1 MTWAARSSTIQVGD
15 KVAYS
20 ASWLRSTGQMA
31 GDIGHARGVVTGL
44 KVLSEDVVLAEVDWG
59 GDPEVPT
66 KINVKNLARVRGKG
80 FSHD

>member
-1 MTWAARSSTIQVGD
+1 MTWASRSSTIKIGD

-20 ASWLRSTGQMA
+20 AAWLRSTGQMA
-31 GDIGHARGVVTGL
+31 GDIGHARGVVTDL
-44 KVLSEDVVLAEVDWG
+44 DVTPDYTIATVDWG

-66 KINVKNLARVRGKG
+66 RINVRSLARIGERG